1 MSWYKDRDFPEL
13 KRDVHNEPS
22 EILATILNPRELDAV
37 VKAHN
42 DEVLALLNLA
52 EEWRDSYNQETRR
65 LKIENIQLKQTI
77 ESLESDIRE
86 LKDIEDSRDW
96 KE

>member
-13 KRDVHNEPS
+13 KRDIQNEPS
-22 EILATILNPRELDAV
+22 EILAIIPDPKQLEAV

-42 DEVLALLNLA
+42 DEVQYLLVLA
-52 EEWRDSYNQETRR
+52 EDWKKAYDSETKR

-77 ESLESDIRE
+77 EDLEYE
-86 LKDIEDSRDW
+86 LKNQEW
-96 KE
+96 GYE